1 MRLCISRLFFWV
13 IYAIYKS
20 LLDNLER
27 NMKNDNCT
35 IEAEAGSAVRSGSN
49 LGKARKVLNGDFIF
63 KGITIFFAFSII
75 LILLLMIY
83 EMSSE
88 SLPAI
93 RKFGWEF
100 ISSRQWDAVA
110 EEFGALPFIYGS
122 VVSSILALLLAT
134 PLSVG
139 AAIFLTEITPRKIS
153 GIISSLIELLAAIPS
168 VIYGLWGVLVMAP
181 WLQRTVQPYLIEHF
195 GALPF
200 FQGAP
205 YGVSMLSAVFILM
218 IMVVP
223 IITSITKEVLLAV
236 PQNQREAAIALG
248 ATRWEMIRMA
258 VLPYGRSGILGAV
271 ILGLGRAIGETMAVT
286 MVIGNTPQISLSL
299 LSPAYTMP
307 SVIANEFAE
316 TTTKIHSAALME
328 IGLILLVVTLIINIL
343 ARLLVWSVTRGESGR
358 GMTQ

>member
-1 MRLCISRLFFWV
+1 MENT
-13 IYAIYKS
+13 
-20 LLDNLER
+20 D
-27 NMKNDNCT
+27 CT
-35 IEAEAGSAVRSGSN
+35 IKAEAGLTARSEATGW
-49 LGKARKVLNGDFIF
+49 KKKKVVNGDFIF
-63 KGITIFFAFSII
+63 KGVTVLFAFSII

-83 EMSSE
+83 EMTSQ

-93 RKFGWEF
+93 RKFGWHF
-100 ISSRQWDAVA
+100 IPNGQWDAVA

-139 AAIFLTEITPRKIS
+139 AAIFLTEITPKKL
-153 GIISSLIELLAAIPS
+153 GGAISSLVELLAAIPS

-181 WLQRTVQPYLIEHF
+181 WLQRTVQPFLIEHF
-195 GALPF
+195 GSLPF

-205 YGVSMLSAVFILM
+205 YGVSMLAAVFILM

-223 IITSITKEVLLAV
+223 IITSISKEVLLAV
-236 PQNQREAAIALG
+236 PQNQREAAVALG
-248 ATRWEMIRMA
+248 ATRWEMIRIA

-299 LSPAYTMP
+299 LNPAYTMP

-316 TTTKIHSAALME
+316 TTTQMHSAALME
-328 IGLILLVVTLIINIL
+328 IGLILLAITLIINIL
-343 ARLLVWSVTRGESGR
+343 ARFLVWSVTRSENGR
-358 GMTQ
+358 GKAL